1 MSSAEEEKE
10 PAWERPGFV
19 SLWVG
24 RFSGD
29 EELGQYT
36 EFTYDEDGESVLPAF
51 CGDFGLGWF
60 DEDFIEAYLVE
71 EETSSLAELLEG
83 CSYDEQIIPAFE
95 ALGLPEGTVWNTVVL
110 LYDFAYP
117 LNNRGKSAAS
127 GANRLVFAGTAEY
140 E

>member
-1 MSSAEEEKE
+1 MTNIVEEKE
-10 PAWERPGFV
+10 PAGERPGFV

-29 EELGQYT
+29 EELGRYT

-51 CGDFGLGWF
+51 CSDFGIGWF
-60 DEDFIEAYLVE
+60 DEDFFEAYLVE
-71 EETSSLAELLEG
+71 DETSSPADLLEG

-95 ALGLPEGTVWNTVVL
+95 ALGLPEENDWNTVVL
-110 LYDFAYP
+110 LYDFVYP
-117 LNNRGKSAAS
+117 LRYRGKSAAS
-127 GANRLVFAGTAEY
+127 GTNRLVFAGMAEY